1 MEQGFQPLHTSV
13 LAARVGTL
21 VMHSGAFHP
30 FAQADVLGGV
40 DDGDDDH

>member
-21 VMHSGAFHP
+21 VMHSGAFRL
-30 FAQADVLGGV
+30 FALADVLGGV